1 MKKTFVAAL
10 AALALVS
17 CSKEETVTYGTNGE
31 PLDGAAVCLTFTDAP
46 ASRASLNSTAAA
58 ETWEKSLTSLT
69 VYVFNSQGNLV
80 AQRSFTSE
88 ELVDKSATFALP
100 HSAAGTTCDFYAVA
114 NLSLTGVTTKSA
126 LLSKVEASAAD
137 YNGTFAEVSTKAKRA
152 GGFVMSASASKSIA
166 EGSTTDV
173 AMALRRTVAKLSVQ
187 TTIDAA
193 FAEKYSGT
201 ITVTRFKL
209 SKAASQSPVIAPATP
224 SPGAMSYT
232 HTQTATAAAGRYDN
246 LFYVFENGALAEGN
260 RVQLEITASYDADGS
275 TSTTS
280 DRTEIVY
287 TVPVTGKAGGAIVR
301 NGYYRIEAAITGL
314 VGSEVGLTITVADW
328 ESPVTQQIDL
338 GA

>member
-88 ELVDKSATFALP
+88 ELADKSATFALP

-166 EGSTTDV
+166 EGSTNRRCDG
-173 AMALRRTVAKLSVQ
+173 APPYGGQALRADHDRCGLRGEIFGNDHRHGRQALESGESVACHRPRNS
-187 TTIDAA
+187 
-193 FAEKYSGT
+193 FARRDELYPYTDRHRRSGQ
-201 ITVTRFKL
+201 IRPFCLGK
-209 SKAASQSPVIAPATP
+209 PA
-224 SPGAMSYT
+224 
-232 HTQTATAAAGRYDN
+232 
-246 LFYVFENGALAEGN
+246 
-260 RVQLEITASYDADGS
+260 VQLYRDCAWACSGAAL
-275 TSTTS
+275 
-280 DRTEIVY
+280 
-287 TVPVTGKAGGAIVR
+287 VPAGAQKRAHGYRKRAAVMER
-301 NGYYRIEAAITGL
+301 NGI
-314 VGSEVGLTITVADW
+314 
-328 ESPVTQQIDL
+328 
-338 GA
+338 

>member
-88 ELVDKSATFALP
+88 ELADKSATFALP

-152 GGFVMSASASKSIA
+152 GGFVM
-166 EGSTTDV
+166 T
-173 AMALRRTVAKLSVQ
+173 ALSLIHIS
-187 TTIDAA
+187 
-193 FAEKYSGT
+193 EP
-201 ITVTRFKL
+201 TR
-209 SKAASQSPVIAPATP
+209 P
-224 SPGAMSYT
+224 Y
-232 HTQTATAAAGRYDN
+232 
-246 LFYVFENGALAEGN
+246 
-260 RVQLEITASYDADGS
+260 
-275 TSTTS
+275 
-280 DRTEIVY
+280 
-287 TVPVTGKAGGAIVR
+287 
-301 NGYYRIEAAITGL
+301 
-314 VGSEVGLTITVADW
+314 
-328 ESPVTQQIDL
+328 
-338 GA
+338 

>member
-201 ITVTRFKL
+201 ITVTGVKL
-209 SKAASQSPVIAPATP
+209 SKAASQSP
-224 SPGAMSYT
+224 
-232 HTQTATAAAGRYDN
+232 
-246 LFYVFENGALAEGN
+246 
-260 RVQLEITASYDADGS
+260 
-275 TSTTS
+275 
-280 DRTEIVY
+280 DRKSV
-287 TVPVTGKAGGAIVR
+287 V
-301 NGYYRIEAAITGL
+301 
-314 VGSEVGLTITVADW
+314 
-328 ESPVTQQIDL
+328 
-338 GA
+338 

>member
-137 YNGTFAEVSTKAKRA
+137 YNGTFAEVST
-152 GGFVMSASASKSIA
+152 VD
-166 EGSTTDV
+166 T
-173 AMALRRTVAKLSVQ
+173 
-187 TTIDAA
+187 
-193 FAEKYSGT
+193 
-201 ITVTRFKL
+201 
-209 SKAASQSPVIAPATP
+209 
-224 SPGAMSYT
+224 
-232 HTQTATAAAGRYDN
+232 N
-246 LFYVFENGALAEGN
+246 
-260 RVQLEITASYDADGS
+260 
-275 TSTTS
+275 
-280 DRTEIVY
+280 
-287 TVPVTGKAGGAIVR
+287 
-301 NGYYRIEAAITGL
+301 
-314 VGSEVGLTITVADW
+314 
-328 ESPVTQQIDL
+328 
-338 GA
+338 

>member
-1 MKKTFVAAL
+1 MSSLSIFVFDNADNFVIRRDLTSSEL
-10 AALALVS
+10 AA
-17 CSKEETVTYGTNGE
+17 
-31 PLDGAAVCLTFTDAP
+31 
-46 ASRASLNSTAAA
+46 
-58 ETWEKSLTSLT
+58 
-69 VYVFNSQGNLV
+69 
-80 AQRSFTSE
+80 
-88 ELVDKSATFALP
+88 KSATFSLP
-100 HSAAGTTCDFYAVA
+100 KSLASTPCSFYAIA
-114 NLSLTGVTTKSA
+114 NYDASSAKTRAALTA
-126 LLSKVEASAAD
+126 LVEKSAAD
-137 YNGTFAEVSTKAKRA
+137 YNGTFAEVSSAAKRS

-201 ITVTRFKL
+201 ITVTGVKL

-314 VGSEVGLTITVADW
+314 AGSEVGLTITVADW

>member
-1 MKKTFVAAL
+1 MI
-10 AALALVS
+10 
-17 CSKEETVTYGTNGE
+17 
-31 PLDGAAVCLTFTDAP
+31 
-46 ASRASLNSTAAA
+46 
-58 ETWEKSLTSLT
+58 
-69 VYVFNSQGNLV
+69 
-80 AQRSFTSE
+80 
-88 ELVDKSATFALP
+88 
-100 HSAAGTTCDFYAVA
+100 
-114 NLSLTGVTTKSA
+114 
-126 LLSKVEASAAD
+126 
-137 YNGTFAEVSTKAKRA
+137 
-152 GGFVMSASASKSIA
+152 SASASKSFA

-173 AMALRRTVAKLSVQ
+173 AMARRRTVAKLSVQ

-201 ITVTRFKL
+201 ITVTGVKL
-209 SKAASQSPVIAPATP
+209 SKAASQSPVIAPAPP

-314 VGSEVGLTITVADW
+314 AGAEAGLTISVADW

>member
-88 ELVDKSATFALP
+88 ELADKSATFALP
-100 HSAAGTTCDFYAVA
+100 HSAAGTTCDFYA
-114 NLSLTGVTTKSA
+114 
-126 LLSKVEASAAD
+126 
-137 YNGTFAEVSTKAKRA
+137 
-152 GGFVMSASASKSIA
+152 
-166 EGSTTDV
+166 V

-201 ITVTRFKL
+201 ITVTGVKL

-314 VGSEVGLTITVADW
+314 AGSEVGLTITVADW
-328 ESPVTQQIDL
+328 ESPVTQKIDL

>member
-1 MKKTFVAAL
+1 M
-10 AALALVS
+10 
-17 CSKEETVTYGTNGE
+17 
-31 PLDGAAVCLTFTDAP
+31 
-46 ASRASLNSTAAA
+46 
-58 ETWEKSLTSLT
+58 
-69 VYVFNSQGNLV
+69 
-80 AQRSFTSE
+80 
-88 ELVDKSATFALP
+88 
-100 HSAAGTTCDFYAVA
+100 
-114 NLSLTGVTTKSA
+114 
-126 LLSKVEASAAD
+126 LSKVEASAAD

-201 ITVTRFKL
+201 ITVTGVKL

-260 RVQLEITASYDADGS
+260 RVQLEITTPTAAPRRPPTVRKSSIRYLSRARQAERSCVTVTIASKLRS
-275 TSTTS
+275 
-280 DRTEIVY
+280 RV
-287 TVPVTGKAGGAIVR
+287 
-301 NGYYRIEAAITGL
+301 
-314 VGSEVGLTITVADW
+314 W
-328 ESPVTQQIDL
+328 
-338 GA
+338 

>member
-1 MKKTFVAAL
+1 M
-10 AALALVS
+10 
-17 CSKEETVTYGTNGE
+17 
-31 PLDGAAVCLTFTDAP
+31 CLTFTDAP

-80 AQRSFTSE
+80 ARVRSPPRNSSTSRRP
-88 ELVDKSATFALP
+88 SRCRIRRQ
-100 HSAAGTTCDFYAVA
+100 GTTCDFYAVA

-201 ITVTRFKL
+201 ITVTGVKL

-260 RVQLEITASYDADGS
+260 RVQLEITASYDADGG

-280 DRTEIVY
+280 RPYGNRLYGTCHGQGRRSDR
-287 TVPVTGKAGGAIVR
+287 A
-301 NGYYRIEAAITGL
+301 
-314 VGSEVGLTITVADW
+314 
-328 ESPVTQQIDL
+328 
-338 GA
+338 

>member
-1 MKKTFVAAL
+1 M
-10 AALALVS
+10 
-17 CSKEETVTYGTNGE
+17 CIR
-31 PLDGAAVCLTFTDAP
+31 D
-46 ASRASLNSTAAA
+46 R
-58 ETWEKSLTSLT
+58 
-69 VYVFNSQGNLV
+69 
-80 AQRSFTSE
+80 
-88 ELVDKSATFALP
+88 
-100 HSAAGTTCDFYAVA
+100 
-114 NLSLTGVTTKSA
+114 
-126 LLSKVEASAAD
+126 
-137 YNGTFAEVSTKAKRA
+137 AKRA

-173 AMALRRTVAKLSVQ
+173 AMALRRTVAKIAVQ
-187 TTIDAA
+187 TSVDTA
-193 FAEKYSGT
+193 FAEKYSGS
-201 ITVTRFKL
+201 IAVTGVKL

-232 HTQTATAAAGRYDN
+232 HTQTATAASGKYDN
-246 LFYVFENGALAEGN
+246 LFYVFENGALAEGS

-280 DRTEIVY
+280 DRSEIVY

-301 NGYYRIEAAITGL
+301 NGYYRIEATITGL

>member
-1 MKKTFVAAL
+1 M
-10 AALALVS
+10 
-17 CSKEETVTYGTNGE
+17 TYGTNGE

-152 GGFVMSASASKSIA
+152 GGFVMSASAKSNPSPRFDDRRCDGA
-166 EGSTTDV
+166 PPYGGQGSPCRPRS
-173 AMALRRTVAKLSVQ
+173 MRPSRRNIRERSPSRAS
-187 TTIDAA
+187 
-193 FAEKYSGT
+193 
-201 ITVTRFKL
+201 RL

-301 NGYYRIEAAITGL
+301 NGYYRI
-314 VGSEVGLTITVADW
+314 GSLRSRVW
-328 ESPVTQQIDL
+328 
-338 GA
+338 

>member
-1 MKKTFVAAL
+1 
-10 AALALVS
+10 
-17 CSKEETVTYGTNGE
+17 
-31 PLDGAAVCLTFTDAP
+31 
-46 ASRASLNSTAAA
+46 
-58 ETWEKSLTSLT
+58 
-69 VYVFNSQGNLV
+69 
-80 AQRSFTSE
+80 
-88 ELVDKSATFALP
+88 
-100 HSAAGTTCDFYAVA
+100 
-114 NLSLTGVTTKSA
+114 
-126 LLSKVEASAAD
+126 
-137 YNGTFAEVSTKAKRA
+137 
-152 GGFVMSASASKSIA
+152 MSASASKSIA

-201 ITVTRFKL
+201 ITVTGVKL

-280 DRTEIVY
+280 DRSEIVY

>member
-80 AQRSFTSE
+80 AQR
-88 ELVDKSATFALP
+88 
-100 HSAAGTTCDFYAVA
+100 SAAGTTCDFYAVA

-201 ITVTRFKL
+201 ITVTGVKL